1 MKFSLILISALLFA
15 PSVNAMPFGR
25 SGGSFE
31 QCNRYKYNE
40 RYVPGY
46 YNKHGQYV
54 GGYVKTTKVNLPCIS
69 DTFRAN
75 KIIIVRTPI
84 PLSRIKCM
92 TIITT
97 ITHI

>member
-25 SGGSFE
+25 TSGSFE

-54 GGYVKTTKVNLPCIS
+54 GGFVKTTKVNLPCIS
-69 DTFRAN
+69 DSFRAN
-75 KIIIVRTPI
+75 NRGNNNTNAASVVL
-84 PLSRIKCM
+84 PLVFSLLQ
-92 TIITT
+92 
-97 ITHI
+97 

>member
-15 PSVNAMPFGR
+15 PSVNAMPFG
-25 SGGSFE
+25 STGGSFE

-69 DTFRAN
+69 DSFRAN
-75 KIIIVRTPI
+75 NRGNNNTNAASVVL
-84 PLSRIKCM
+84 PLVFSLLQ
-92 TIITT
+92 
-97 ITHI
+97 

>member
-15 PSVNAMPFGR
+15 PSVNAMPYGR
-25 SGGSFE
+25 TSGSFE

-54 GGYVKTTKVNLPCIS
+54 GGFVKTTKVDLPCIS
-69 DTFRAN
+69 DSFRAN
-75 KIIIVRTPI
+75 NRGNNNTNAASVVL
-84 PLSRIKCM
+84 PLVFSLLQ
-92 TIITT
+92 
-97 ITHI
+97 

>member
-25 SGGSFE
+25 TGGSFE

-54 GGYVKTTKVNLPCIS
+54 GGFVKTTKVNLPCIS
-69 DTFRAN
+69 DSFRAN
-75 KIIIVRTPI
+75 NRGNNNTHAASVVL
-84 PLSRIKCM
+84 PLVFSFLQ
-92 TIITT
+92 
-97 ITHI
+97 